1 MDHVLERK
9 TGDAHIYRQ
18 KHLVR
23 MLMSSNSAVSEFVLI
38 KVANLYLVMKPVK
51 VSKS

>member
-1 MDHVLERK
+1 MYWKEK
-9 TGDAHIYRQ
+9 IGDAHIYRQ

-23 MLMSSNSAVSEFVLI
+23 MVMSSNSAVSEFVLI
-38 KVANLYLVMKPVK
+38 KVANLYLVMKPVR